1 MQNPLKIYV
10 DRLTRERTE
19 TIEETLTSELMDV
32 NEKDLKFQSS
42 VKLEGK
48 AYLAEEHLVI
58 QLDIETESL
67 IPCAICNKGL
77 KKKITV
83 KGFYHTEEL
92 EKIRG
97 HVYDYTDPLREAIL
111 LEVPSYVECLENC
124 PKRTDLKNY
133 LQKGNDQF
141 PFADLN

>member
-19 TIEETLTSELMDV
+19 KIEEFLTPEIMDV
-32 NEKDLKFQSS
+32 NENDLKFQSS
-42 VKLEGK
+42 IKLKGR
-48 AYLAEEHLVI
+48 AYIAEDHLVI
-58 QLDIETESL
+58 QLEVETDAL
-67 IPCAICNKGL
+67 IPCAICNNGV
-77 KKKITV
+77 KKKIIV
-83 KGFYHTEEL
+83 KGFYHTEDL
-92 EKIRG
+92 EKIQG
-97 HVYDYTDPLREAIL
+97 HVYDYTDPLREAVL
-111 LEVPSYVECLENC
+111 LEIPSYVECLENC